1 MRQLRTILF
10 DFGATLDYP
19 RHWLDRFL
27 VHYRAAGIELTREQL
42 DPGFDHATR
51 IAYRSS
57 KMLSGYGLTELVD
70 YLVRL
75 QIEFLSRHGAL
86 EVREILGLAAGGM
99 RLPEMA
105 GWITQSFVA
114 ESRRGFD
121 ASREVLGALAGRF
134 RMGVVSN
141 FYGNLGN
148 ILAEADLARFFDA
161 VADSS
166 QVGIFKPDA
175 GIFLAALDRLG
186 SAPSETAMV
195 GDSIDKDCLPA
206 QRLGM
211 IGIWLRNPITPEG
224 NAAER
229 GGDADREP
237 IAALQDFTIDT
248 LAELQDLKWW
258 TD

>member
-1 MRQLRTILF
+1 
-10 DFGATLDYP
+10 
-19 RHWLDRFL
+19 
-27 VHYRAAGIELTREQL
+27 
-42 DPGFDHATR
+42 
-51 IAYRSS
+51 
-57 KMLSGYGLTELVD
+57 
-70 YLVRL
+70 
-75 QIEFLSRHGAL
+75 
-86 EVREILGLAAGGM
+86 M

-114 ESRRGFD
+114 ESRRGFEV
-121 ASREVLGALAGRF
+121 SREVLRTLEGRF

-148 ILAEADLARFFDA
+148 ILAEADLARFFGT
-161 VADSS
+161 VVDSS

-175 GIFLAALDRLG
+175 GIFLAALERLG

-206 QRLGM
+206 QRLG
-211 IGIWLRNPITPEG
+211 IKGIWLRNPTGVETVGSGDVMVRSGGAGVEG
-224 NAAER
+224 EPNAAL
-229 GGDADREP
+229 P
-237 IAALQDFTIDT
+237 DFTIDT

>member
-1 MRQLRTILF
+1 
-10 DFGATLDYP
+10 
-19 RHWLDRFL
+19 
-27 VHYRAAGIELTREQL
+27 
-42 DPGFDHATR
+42 
-51 IAYRSS
+51 
-57 KMLSGYGLTELVD
+57 
-70 YLVRL
+70 
-75 QIEFLSRHGAL
+75 
-86 EVREILGLAAGGM
+86 
-99 RLPEMA
+99 
-105 GWITQSFVA
+105 VA
-114 ESRRGFD
+114 ESRRGFE

-166 QVGIFKPDA
+166 QIGIFKPDA

-211 IGIWLRNPITPEG
+211 RGIWLRNPTTGEG
-224 NAAER
+224 AAAER
-229 GGDADREP
+229 DGDVDRELN
-237 IAALQDFTIDT
+237 AALPDFTIDT

-258 TD
+258 TV